1 MLRDER
7 MDIRQLELLVAVV
20 DLSSV
25 TKAAEKMHLS
35 PGAISLQ
42 LHNLAAQLNTELF
55 VRKGRQLT
63 PTPAGLRLVEHGRS
77 LIRQMREIRQEFA
90 NNPVADKLPFHFATG
105 ATTLIH
111 RLGKPLRALRR
122 EYPGTH
128 LEVTV
133 LPTEEIVAGLLER
146 RFDLGLISLPYPEDK
161 LTLAPLFE
169 EELLIIRPSSRSQ
182 TVWHVGSISAQEVAA
197 AQFLLYPKRSNM
209 RTMID
214 GFFKSLNAAPEVV
227 MEADDTEAIKRLVES
242 GFGYSMLPEFAL
254 RRRPRFFEAFRVAG
268 KRLARTQALAMAKT
282 EYPRALTR
290 SIAAFLE
297 AQIRS

>member
-1 MLRDER
+1 
-7 MDIRQLELLVAVV
+7 V

-25 TKAAEKMHLS
+25 TKAAEKMHVS

-42 LHNLAAQLNTELF
+42 LQNLAGQLNTELF
-55 VRKGRQLT
+55 VRRGRQLV
-63 PTPAGLRLVEHGRS
+63 PTPAGLRLTGHARN

-90 NNPVADKLPFHFATG
+90 NDPTNDNQPFHFATG

-111 RLGKPLRALRR
+111 RLGKPLRALRKQ
-122 EYPGTH
+122 YPNAH
-128 LEVTV
+128 VEVTV

-146 RFDLGLISLPYPEDK
+146 RFDLGLISLPYPEEH
-161 LTLAPLFE
+161 LTLIPLFE
-169 EELLIIRPSSRSQ
+169 EELLILKPSVRSQ
-182 TVWHVGSISAQEVAA
+182 TAWRVGSISLDEVAA

-214 GFFKSLNAAPEVV
+214 GFFSSLRVVPEVV

-254 RRRPRFFEAFRVAG
+254 RATPRFFETFRVAG
-268 KRLARTQALAMAKT
+268 RRVSRTQALATAT
-282 EYPRALTR
+282 TDYPRALTK

-297 AQIRS
+297 AQIRG